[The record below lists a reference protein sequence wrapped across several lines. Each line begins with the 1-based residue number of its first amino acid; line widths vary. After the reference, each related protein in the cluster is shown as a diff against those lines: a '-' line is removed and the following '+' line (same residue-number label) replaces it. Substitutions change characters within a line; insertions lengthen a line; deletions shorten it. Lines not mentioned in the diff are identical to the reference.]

1 MRIGYKSVLSYD
13 GVRSSWS
20 DPALLTSPWVM
31 ESLCSLLCGTA
42 GILKTLRV
50 HCLTLLS
57 RFKIYFISDTDGDP
71 RQNLGLESP
80 HRSAWEQSLVC
91 LINGVCAIEGHL
103 FEDVSLVEYITVFQL
118 RTCHCRLRHTQLTV
132 HVSQAH
138 KLRSMLCSPAPCTR
152 KHRHSTGPKE
162 PGLQKGCGAQ
172 RRSWYRQP
180 ASATSSR

>member
-91 LINGVCAIEGHL
+91 LINGVCVPLKGI
-103 FEDVSLVEYITVFQL
+103 FL
-118 RTCHCRLRHTQLTV
+118 RTCLWWSRSPSSNNRHVTTDCVTHSWLFMWVRLTNSGACCAVLPPVQGSTDTALAPRN
-132 HVSQAH
+132 QA
-138 KLRSMLCSPAPCTR
+138 L
-152 KHRHSTGPKE
+152 
-162 PGLQKGCGAQ
+162 
-172 RRSWYRQP
+172 
-180 ASATSSR
+180 